1 MLQKNLITSP
11 KLFKSIRYLG
21 AKIWKLV
28 PNDLKEVTSI
38 ELFKKELNVLNLSI
52 AHIICVKTIFTEW
65 AGCLRCFTLCC
76 LSFPQMFFF
85 TWFYT
90 ILWDFENRWILLYDF
105 RFYYTNPIAHRLFQ
119 TIYLILILCMCHVCN
134 LCSV

>member
-52 AHIICVKTIFTEW
+52 AHIICVKIIFTKW
-65 AGCLRCFTLCC
+65 ATL
-76 LSFPQMFFF
+76 
-85 TWFYT
+85 
-90 ILWDFENRWILLYDF
+90 
-105 RFYYTNPIAHRLFQ
+105 
-119 TIYLILILCMCHVCN
+119 VK
-134 LCSV
+134 